1 MSYEADSFAEKYGLH
16 KLTKKTKNAKITI
29 QKVKGR
35 HD

>member
-1 MSYEADSFAEKYGLH
+1 MSYEADSFAEKYGLP
-16 KLTKKTKNAKITI
+16 KPTKKTKNANITI